1 MGISERKQRQK
12 EEVKQS
18 IVCAARQMLIDEG
31 WQSLSIR
38 KIADAIEY
46 SIPVIYG
53 HFENKEALQLELT
66 REGYNMLSQKVKEAQ
81 ESVEDPALQIEKMA
95 YAYWE
100 FAFSNKQYYQMM
112 YGLGIPTCE
121 NAKKIEEIKLF
132 GDIIRKSISEF
143 IAKSNRPETDMY
155 LKFHVFLSMLH
166 GQVSI
171 NLDSQTATNKEMA
184 LLVLKDSILSFVN
197 SIRG

>member
-1 MGISERKQRQK
+1 MGITERKQRQR
-12 EEVKQS
+12 EEVRQS

-31 WQSLSIR
+31 WLSLSIR

-46 SIPVIYG
+46 SVPVIYD

-66 REGYNMLSQKVKEAQ
+66 KEGYLMLSKRMKEAQ
-81 ESVEDPALQIEKMA
+81 DSVDDPAQQIEKMA

-112 YGLGIPTCE
+112 YGLGMPTCE
-121 NAKKIEEIKLF
+121 NAKKIDEIRIF
-132 GDIIRKSISEF
+132 GDIVRESISEF
-143 IAKSNRPETDMY
+143 IAKSKRPETNVY

-166 GQVSI
+166 GLISI
-171 NLDSQTATNKEMA
+171 NLDSQTAPQSE
-184 LLVLKDSILSFVN
+184 LLMHILKDSIDSFVN
-197 SIRG
+197 SIRL